1 MGDAERHHRAGERG
15 TAASRVDVGAPR
27 GCVGVGDAVKL
38 AWDVADG
45 VVVPTGEPSADLL
58 QDAAGQVADRNRER
72 QLARLASGESPT

>member
-1 MGDAERHHRAGERG
+1 
-15 TAASRVDVGAPR
+15 
-27 GCVGVGDAVKL
+27 VGDAVKL